1 MTAIRYVTRR
11 SSCVCLRDNSG
22 NAITLGRLL
31 VSYRF
36 SLGTSSR
43 QNSNG
48 EFMQDTLAQS
58 REGEIFMKASLLTA
72 VMVLCSLTVFVVA
85 QKKSTIAGDIVI
97 GEVNAI
103 DDATREITI
112 KYPGKQGTEIFTG
125 NLSSGYK
132 VKMLDGKAREIKV
145 SEIPPGAW
153 VRVFYKSGDETIS
166 GSR

>member
-1 MTAIRYVTRR
+1 
-11 SSCVCLRDNSG
+11 
-22 NAITLGRLL
+22 
-31 VSYRF
+31 
-36 SLGTSSR
+36 
-43 QNSNG
+43 
-48 EFMQDTLAQS
+48 MQDTLAQS

-166 GSR
+166 GSRKKVNKVSRIDVLGKDQFVRLRDQLKVDSSTAVQTRRTIVCRLHLR